1 MRYRDIKLAESTAAA
16 REICRGLKVAI
27 ERNRNNPDS
36 RTLSMMKQQTVKFL
50 RQFPELKGEIDACL
64 GIPGGVD
71 GVLDGTSVS
80 NAFRGNGGPN
90 GRGEIPRGTITIPG
104 TGTEFGA
111 SSDADSSVDDGSSV
125 SGNSD
130 TSGAETGGTSAALMS
145 AAKELE
151 RFLDNEDW
159 QGAKNHINNNP
170 ELKAIITDQN
180 GELLNDLDAAI
191 QAQDEAKAA
200 GEAAD
205 SVKDDQAMQD
215 ANIAADI
222 ETARTQAAQASGEEV
237 AAEVKSDTTA
247 ADTASTTADDARKEA
262 ERLETERE
270 GSSTGKP
277 SDEEPDIDRFD
288 ASDWGGD
295 ETLERFPVEELRA
308 ARRDY
313 YANLEADAEIF
324 FDADGNVRDLSPAEA
339 RQLDALERERRQLLN
354 KYGRGIL
361 KHSVGSVTVT
371 PTGSSN

>member
-111 SSDADSSVDDGSSV
+111 SSDANGSVDNGSTV

-130 TSGAETGGTSAALMS
+130 TSGAEAGGTSAALKS
-145 AAKELE
+145 AAEELSRLLDKEDWGGARVHIRRNPDLQE
-151 RFLDNEDW
+151 FLD
-159 QGAKNHINNNP
+159 
-170 ELKAIITDQN
+170 DQFMT
-180 GELLNDLDAAI
+180 DLDNAV
-191 QAQDEAKAA
+191 QAQADAEAAEKRDADAEAQKIADEIESARVAAVQAAADEAAAKAA
-200 GEAAD
+200 ENEAARAR
-205 SVKDDQAMQD
+205 SD
-215 ANIAADI
+215 A
-222 ETARTQAAQASGEEV
+222 E
-237 AAEVKSDTTA
+237 AAE
-247 ADTASTTADDARKEA
+247 KEQ
-262 ERLETERE
+262 EET
-270 GSSTGKP
+270 
-277 SDEEPDIDRFD
+277 FD

-295 ETLERFPVEELRA
+295 KTLDQFPVAELRA
-308 ARRDY
+308 AREKY
-313 YANLEADAEIF
+313 YQN
-324 FDADGNVRDLSPAEA
+324 
-339 RQLDALERERRQLLN
+339 LERENELFFEPGDNGPPRQNIPADEQEELDRLEQERKELLS
-354 KYGRGIL
+354 KYGYGIL
-361 KHSVGSVTVT
+361 RVGRGSVETDVT
-371 PTGSSN
+371 FPGENN

>member
-27 ERNRNNPDS
+27 ERNRNNPGS

-111 SSDADSSVDDGSSV
+111 SSDANGSVDDGSTV

-130 TSGAETGGTSAALMS
+130 TSGAEAGGTSAALMS

-151 RFLDNEDW
+151 GYLDAEDW
-159 QGAKNHINNNP
+159 QGAKDHINNNP

-191 QAQDEAKAA
+191 QAQEDAEAAEVAAIAAAAEARRNRENEEAKAA
-200 GEAAD
+200 ADAAEEAA
-205 SVKDDQAMQD
+205 
-215 ANIAADI
+215 
-222 ETARTQAAQASGEEV
+222 AR
-237 AAEVKSDTTA
+237 AAEIEA
-247 ADTASTTADDARKEA
+247 ARIRAAERAAEEAAARAAEEEAAAERAARAAEDARREA
-262 ERLETERE
+262 ERLETEQE
-270 GSSTGKP
+270 KAGGTPP
-277 SDEEPDIDRFD
+277 SDTPPQATQDTYT
-288 ASDWGGD
+288 WD
-295 ETLERFPVEELRA
+295 E
-308 ARRDY
+308 
-313 YANLEADAEIF
+313 
-324 FDADGNVRDLSPAEA
+324 
-339 RQLDALERERRQLLN
+339 
-354 KYGRGIL
+354 L
-361 KHSVGSVTVT
+361 K
-371 PTGSSN
+371 P